1 MGVAIAAAQRAEG
14 RSAPNP
20 PVGCA
25 IIDKQGRL
33 VAVGHTARGGRPHA
47 ETTALAMAG
56 DAARGGC
63 AYVTLEPCAHV
74 GQTPPCAEALIA
86 AGIARVVVAMRDPD
100 PRVDGRGV
108 DLLTKAGIV
117 VRGDVGADAASR
129 VMAGFL
135 HRTKQAR
142 PFVTLKTATSL
153 DGKIALGD
161 GAKRWITGPR
171 MRRFVHLQRSR
182 CDAILTAIGTV
193 LADDPALT
201 CRLDGADGDHPAR
214 FVMDSQLRTPLDS
227 QLLASLSDA
236 RVTIFCARDTDSGRA
251 EALRAAGADLQ
262 PVSLDDK
269 GKLSLDAVMAAIA
282 AAGYGHVLIE
292 AGGKLASSLLRA
304 NLVDSIL
311 WTSSAQIIGND
322 GIPSVAELDLAS
334 LPENKRFQMVEEGH
348 FGTDRFILM
357 DRIVGSR

>member
-14 RSAPNP
+14 RSTPNP

-25 IIDKQGRL
+25 IIDKNGRL
-33 VAVGHTARGGRPHA
+33 VAVGQTGRGGRPHA
-47 ETTALAMAG
+47 ETAALVMAG

-74 GQTPPCAEALIA
+74 GQTPPCAESLIA
-86 AGIARVVVAMRDPD
+86 AGIARVVVAVRDPD
-100 PRVDGRGV
+100 PRVNGRGI

-117 VRGDVGADAASR
+117 VREDVGADAAAR

-135 HRTKQAR
+135 HRTKWAR
-142 PFVTLKTATSL
+142 PFVTLKTATSM
-153 DGKIALGD
+153 DGKIALRD
-161 GAKRWITGPR
+161 GAKRWITGPQ
-171 MRRFVHLQRSR
+171 MRRFAHLQRSR
-182 CDAILTAIGTV
+182 CDAVLTAIGTI

-214 FVMDSQLRTPLDS
+214 FVLDSQLRTPLNS
-227 QLLASLSDA
+227 KLLSSLSEA
-236 RVTIFCARDTDSGRA
+236 SVTIFYAMDADCSWA

-262 PVSLDDK
+262 PVSRDDN
-269 GKLSLDAVMAAIA
+269 GQLSLGAVMAAIA
-282 AAGYGHVLIE
+282 ASGYGNLLIE

-304 NLVDSIL
+304 DLVDSVL

-322 GIPSVAELDLAS
+322 GIPSVADLGLS
-334 LPENKRFQMVEEGH
+334 KLPDNKVFQMVEEGH